1 MTALWVLLGL
11 LAVIAS
17 GFIAADISDAD
28 FDKRPENRN
37 YD

>member
-11 LAVIAS
+11 LTVIAS
-17 GFIAADISDAD
+17 GFFAAHISDAD